1 VTVNVVPPLPVD
13 QAYTYRV
20 PAALEADVQVGCRV
34 LVPLRNRRLTGVIV
48 AQGPPENTLDFQVK
62 DVIDVLDDVPTCTDG
77 LLRLTKWIADYYVCG
92 WGEALKAALPAGV
105 TVETQRTLRRT
116 DADPGDWA
124 EHDVAGAVLRDL
136 DDHPETTLSAVRKR
150 LGPAVPL
157 ALVRRMAAD
166 GVIEVETSLSDE
178 RAGAKTE
185 THLRFAP
192 AFQHTG
198 AAADLVE
205 QLRGN
210 KQKAVIRALAG
221 FREEGTPEPRQA
233 NVVGRA
239 DASYSTIRS
248 LVDKGMIEKVDKEV
262 LRSPLDDLPEPDSPP
277 EHNLLPAQREALD
290 AITDA
295 VDDRRYGT
303 FLLHGITGSGKT
315 EVYIRALESVL
326 EQGRTGIVLV
336 PEIALTPQTVQRF
349 RSHFGD
355 QIAVLHSQ
363 MSMGERYDAWRQ
375 LRTGAARI
383 AIGPRSAVLAP
394 LEDLGIIVVDEEH
407 ESSYKQF
414 DPAPRYHA
422 RDVAVMRAHMH
433 DAVCVLGSATP
444 SLESTMNARWGK
456 YERLALPERVPDASG
471 EAATLPEVRVLD
483 LTLQRKKH
491 QLEGALADP
500 LRDAV
505 RERVERGEQT
515 ILLQNR
521 RGYAPVLECEDCGW
535 APECRDCSVTLT
547 LHRTGGRGQLR
558 CHYCGSAHQ
567 VPRQCPQ
574 CGGGD
579 IGQIGTGTQRVEEE
593 LEDVVPDAAILRMDR
608 DTTSRK
614 HGHHQILQRFR
625 AGADVLLGTQMI
637 AKGLDFSRVTLV
649 GVVDADVGLLFPDF
663 RAEERTFQLLTQVA
677 GRAGRADIPG
687 EVILQTRNPDH
698 PAIRH
703 ATTHDYDGFA
713 EEELATRRRF
723 GYPPFGHVAT
733 VEFRGPQ
740 EERVERLA
748 VNWTE
753 TLRSH
758 AGPVEV
764 LGPEPAFI
772 QRVKK
777 QYRQRTLLK
786 SRGGGAEPIQQALRR
801 TREAHGTPP
810 NGYHVAIDVDALGV
824 L

>member
-1 VTVNVVPPLPVD
+1 
-13 QAYTYRV
+13 
-20 PAALEADVQVGCRV
+20 
-34 LVPLRNRRLTGVIV
+34 
-48 AQGPPENTLDFQVK
+48 
-62 DVIDVLDDVPTCTDG
+62 
-77 LLRLTKWIADYYVCG
+77 
-92 WGEALKAALPAGV
+92 
-105 TVETQRTLRRT
+105 
-116 DADPGDWA
+116 
-124 EHDVAGAVLRDL
+124 
-136 DDHPETTLSAVRKR
+136 
-150 LGPAVPL
+150 
-157 ALVRRMAAD
+157 M
-166 GVIEVETSLSDE
+166 
-178 RAGAKTE
+178 
-185 THLRFAP
+185 
-192 AFQHTG
+192 
-198 AAADLVE
+198 
-205 QLRGN
+205 
-210 KQKAVIRALAG
+210 
-221 FREEGTPEPRQA
+221 
-233 NVVGRA
+233 GRA

-262 LRSPLDDLPEPDSPP
+262 LRSPLDDLPEPDSPT

-363 MSMGERYDAWRQ
+363 MNMGERYDAWRQ

-394 LEDLGIIVVDEEH
+394 LEDLGITVVDEEH

-547 LHRTGGRGQLR
+547 LHQTGGRGQLR

-593 LEDVVPDAAILRMDR
+593 LEDVVPDATILRMDR